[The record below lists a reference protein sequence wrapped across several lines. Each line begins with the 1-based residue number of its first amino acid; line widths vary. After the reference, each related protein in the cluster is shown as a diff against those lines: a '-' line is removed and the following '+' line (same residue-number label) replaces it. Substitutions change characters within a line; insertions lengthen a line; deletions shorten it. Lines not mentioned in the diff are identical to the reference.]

1 MRSTYGPSKGRYV
14 ADMTSYS
21 NWEYTAARGC
31 GRYSALGINK
41 HEGQRGKVSW
51 YGSHPTI
58 EEVVAYVEK
67 RGRKHCDLL
76 IYDNTQSPI
85 KLVKI
90 IEDFNLDKT
99 KIWADD
105 GRYLRD
111 EEDLWPK

>member
-1 MRSTYGPSKGRYV
+1 
-14 ADMTSYS
+14 MTSYS

-41 HEGQRGKVSW
+41 LSW